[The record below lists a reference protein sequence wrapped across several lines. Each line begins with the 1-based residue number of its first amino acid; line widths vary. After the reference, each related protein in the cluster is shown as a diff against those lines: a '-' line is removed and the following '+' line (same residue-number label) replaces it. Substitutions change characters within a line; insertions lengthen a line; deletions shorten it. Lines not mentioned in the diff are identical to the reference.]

1 MRRHIHALRVLLL
14 MTLLVTHSAV
24 AAYGTEASRF
34 RLIIDQTD
42 QTWNYDNDTSSDTRV
57 THLRAIWDQAFN
69 PRLSGTLELAYLD
82 MTQSRTLS
90 VVPAN
95 SVGYGIGVGLYG
107 RLVDIRALGLTL
119 FGTVNYQST
128 RGENDTA
135 TVDRSWWDSQAGLQ
149 LDVPLGQAVTLV
161 GGGGYQVVN
170 GRETLSISGVDVSN
184 DFEVDD
190 PLYAFAGVDL
200 NLGAAGFVG
209 LRFYGGNRSG
219 GYLTFGARF

>member
-1 MRRHIHALRVLLL
+1 

-42 QTWNYDNDTSSDTRV
+42 QTWNYDNDTRSDTRV

-90 VVPAN
+90 YVPAN

-107 RLVDIRALGLTL
+107 RLLDMKALGLTL